1 MSKGKSTPIGR
12 LINHLEAIETGIKY
26 LFIPRM
32 TVMYPEEV
40 MELPE
45 GYRGM
50 IKYNKE
56 ICISCGL
63 CAQICPAD
71 AMKMYL
77 EETSL
82 AKGGE
87 KQAKPKRYPGIN
99 YTRCIFCGFCVDIC
113 PTGAIEHVSIH
124 DVAFDSFEA
133 QIFKPKDFETGP
145 PKVRY
150 KKPPRRLKPRM
161 DPKRGITYEPAD

>member
-1 MSKGKSTPIGR
+1 
-12 LINHLEAIETGIKY
+12 
-26 LFIPRM
+26 
-32 TVMYPEEV
+32 
-40 MELPE
+40 
-45 GYRGM
+45 
-50 IKYNKE
+50 
-56 ICISCGL
+56 
-63 CAQICPAD
+63 
-71 AMKMYL
+71 
-77 EETSL
+77 
-82 AKGGE
+82 
-87 KQAKPKRYPGIN
+87 RYPGIN

-150 KKPPRRLKPRM
+150 KKPPRRVKPRM

>member
-1 MSKGKSTPIGR
+1 MTERGSFPIIK
-12 LINHLEAIETGIKY
+12 LVDHLGALGTGIKY
-26 LFIPRM
+26 LFLPRM

-40 MELPE
+40 MKLPE

-50 IKYNKE
+50 IKYSKE

-82 AKGGE
+82 AKEEE

-124 DVAFDSFEA
+124 DVA
-133 QIFKPKDFETGP
+133 
-145 PKVRY
+145 
-150 KKPPRRLKPRM
+150 
-161 DPKRGITYEPAD
+161 

>member
-1 MSKGKSTPIGR
+1 MKRGSTPIGR

-32 TVMYPEEV
+32 TVKYPEEI

-50 IKYNKE
+50 IKYKKE
-56 ICISCGL
+56 LCISCSL
-63 CAQICPAD
+63 CAQICPAN

-77 EETSL
+77 DESEL
-82 AKGGE
+82 KKEGG
-87 KQAKPKRYPGIN
+87 QAKPKRRPGIN

-113 PTGAIEHVSIH
+113 PTGALEHVGIH

-133 QIFKPKDFETGP
+133 QLFKPKDFEEGP
-145 PKVRY
+145 PKVEFER
-150 KKPPRRLKPRM
+150 PPKRLRPKM
-161 DPKRGITYEPAD
+161 DPKRGIVYEPAD